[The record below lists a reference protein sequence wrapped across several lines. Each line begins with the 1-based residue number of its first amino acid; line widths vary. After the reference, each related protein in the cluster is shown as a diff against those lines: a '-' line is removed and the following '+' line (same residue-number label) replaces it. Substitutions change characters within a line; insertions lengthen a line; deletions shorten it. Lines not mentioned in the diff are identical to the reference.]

1 MGAGIAGVF
10 AVAGADVTVAARRT
24 SSLEAAEKRAAG
36 IVAGLGDAAASARLT
51 FTTDLP
57 AALDGAGLVVET
69 IDEQV
74 EPKRAVLGLAEAH
87 AAPDAIL
94 TSNTSSLSLGELA
107 SGLARPG
114 RFAGFHWLNPP
125 ELVELVEVVGTDVT
139 EPGVLETLRLW
150 TEALGKAPV
159 VVRRDVPGFVVNR
172 LQYALLR
179 EAFALVQSGVCG
191 YEDVDSALTRGL
203 GARWAA
209 VGPYETM
216 DLGGLDV
223 FRTVAGNLLP
233 ELSTATE
240 PPEFLHEAVERGA
253 LGAKSGEGLRGRYD
267 SAAIE
272 KLAARRERIL
282 RALPGLRD

>member
-1 MGAGIAGVF
+1 MGAGIAAVF
-10 AVAGADVTVAARRT
+10 AVAGAEVRVAARRAV
-24 SSLEAAEKRAAG
+24 SLEAAEQRSGG
-36 IVAGLGDAAASARLT
+36 IAAGLGDAAASERIS

-57 AALDGAGLVVET
+57 AALEGVGLVVET
-69 IDEQV
+69 ISEQM
-74 EPKRAVLGLAEAH
+74 EPKREVLALAEKH
-87 AAPDAIL
+87 AASDAII
-94 TSNTSSLSLGELA
+94 TSNTSSLSLTELA

-114 RFAGFHWLNPP
+114 RFAGYHWLNPP
-125 ELVELVEVVGTDVT
+125 ELVELVEVVGTEAT
-139 EPGVLETLRLW
+139 EPDVLEALRAW

-159 VVRRDVPGFVVNR
+159 VVRRDIPGFVVNR

-179 EAFALVQSGVCG
+179 EAFDLVESGVCS
-191 YEDVDSALTRGL
+191 YEDVDRALTRGL

-240 PPEFLHEAVERGA
+240 PPRFLRDAVERGA

-267 SAAIE
+267 AAAVE

-282 RALPGLRD
+282 RALPGLRA